1 MLVCMGDLT
10 NPTTRPYAGPGL
22 IQFLSGAILLVGW
35 LLAAAGVGYMVNGA
49 TRTGGFVLVPVRAE
63 PSLDHLW
70 LTADEKQVSLP
81 EGNHLRAEG
90 EQWELMSWGSTITE
104 QLLSRADQ
112 TVAGLASLFGAILLS
127 RLLRSI
133 AEGRPFQP
141 GNARRIATIAALVA
155 VAGTITSQLP
165 RVATQLVLN
174 RIDMVGAD
182 SLVSTT
188 ELSVALN
195 PLLYGALLLVTAEC
209 FRRGAELAHEVD
221 GLV

>member
-1 MLVCMGDLT
+1 MSDPT
-10 NPTTRPYAGPGL
+10 KPTTRPYARLGL

-35 LLAAAGVGYMVNGA
+35 LSAGIGVGYMVNGA
-49 TRTGGFVLVPVRAE
+49 TKTGGFVLVPVRAE

-70 LTADEKQVSLP
+70 LTADERQVSLP
-81 EGNHLRAEG
+81 DGNRLRAEG
-90 EQWELMSWGSTITE
+90 EQWELMSWGSTMTE

-112 TVAGLASLFGAILLS
+112 ALAGLVSLVGAILLS
-127 RLLRSI
+127 RLLQSI

-155 VAGTITSQLP
+155 VVGTITSQLP

-174 RIDMVGAD
+174 RIDMVGTD
-182 SLVSTT
+182 SLVRTT
-188 ELSVALN
+188 ELSVSLD